1 MSGLDMT
8 EQPFKSVPKKIKDL
22 QRRKRWSE
30 ALIFFFFI
38 LLSFGFWML
47 QSLQQDYEIGLSIPV
62 RYKNVPPDV
71 AFTTTPPEEVRV
83 KVKDKGSVLLNY
95 TIGRNFIPVE
105 INMKKGAPSGEL
117 KLSRKELESDIQK
130 QLMATTTLIGF
141 EPQTISLKYNPRAKK
156 EVPVVFNGDIQTE
169 PGFLIDTVMLNPAT
183 VEVYASKAVLDTLA
197 SVRTKYI
204 VVKRTKKKVT
214 ENIQIEKMDG
224 VTVSPDVVTLIA
236 QVEEYTEKTLEVPV
250 LCTDLPAHL
259 TLRTFPSAVQL
270 TCNVPLSRFK
280 DITENDFL
288 VDVKYADLEKNLNG
302 VLPVTLEKKPSWVKQ
317 VSLYPEKIEFVLEQ
331 NNIP

>member
-1 MSGLDMT
+1 MSRLDIS
-8 EQPFKSVPKKIKDL
+8 EESFKSEPKRIKDRL
-22 QRRKRWSE
+22 RRKRWSE

-38 LLSFGFWML
+38 LLSLGFWML
-47 QSLQQDYEIGLSIPV
+47 QSLQQDYEIELSIPV

-71 AFTTTPPEEVRV
+71 AFTTTPPDVIRV

-95 TIGRNFIPVE
+95 TVGRNFMPIE
-105 INMKKGAPSGEL
+105 IGMKKGSPSGEL
-117 KLSRKELESDIQK
+117 KLSRKDLESDIQK
-130 QLMATTTLIGF
+130 QLMATTSLIGF
-141 EPQTISLKYNPRAKK
+141 EPQTITLKYNPRDKK
-156 EVPVVFNGDIQTE
+156 VVPVVFNGDIQTE
-169 PGFLIDTVMLNPAT
+169 PGFLLDTLLLTPST
-183 VEVYASKAVLDTLA
+183 VEVYASKTVLDTLV

-204 VVKRTKKKVT
+204 VIKRAKKKVT
-214 ENIQIEKMDG
+214 ENIQLEKMEG
-224 VTVSPDVVTLIA
+224 ITASPDVVTLTA

-250 LCTDLPAHL
+250 ICSDLPSNL
-259 TLRTFPSAVQL
+259 TLRTFPSSVQL

-302 VLPVTLEKKPSWVKQ
+302 VLPVTLERKPSWVRQ

-331 NNIP
+331 NYTP

>member
-1 MSGLDMT
+1 MSQLDIS
-8 EQPFKSVPKKIKDL
+8 EELCKSEPEKIKDRL
-22 QRRKRWSE
+22 RRQRWSE

-47 QSLQQDYEIGLSIPV
+47 QSLQQDYEIELSIPV

-71 AFTTTPPEEVRV
+71 AFTSTPVDVIRV

-95 TIGRNFIPVE
+95 TVGRNFVPIE
-105 INMKKGAPSGEL
+105 ISMKKNAPSGEL
-117 KLSRKELESDIQK
+117 KLSRKDLESDIQK
-130 QLMATTTLIGF
+130 QLMATTSLIGF
-141 EPQTISLKYNPRAKK
+141 EPQTITLKYNPREKK
-156 EVPVVFNGDIQTE
+156 EVPVIFNGEIQTE
-169 PGFLIDTVMLNPAT
+169 PGFLIDTVMLTPST
-183 VEVYASKAVLDTLA
+183 VEVYASKAVLDTLV
-197 SVRTKYI
+197 SVRTKY
-204 VVKRTKKKVT
+204 VVIKRAKKKVT
-214 ENIQIEKMDG
+214 ENITLEKMDG
-224 VTVSPDVVTLIA
+224 ITASPDVVTLIV
-236 QVEEYTEKTLEVPV
+236 QVEEYTEKTLEIPV
-250 LCTDLPAHL
+250 ICSDLPPHL
-259 TLRTFPSAVQL
+259 TLRTFPSTVQL

-288 VDVKYADLEKNLNG
+288 VDIKYADLEKNLNG